1 MYIVITGGGK
11 VGEYLATILLQSGHT
26 VSIIEQDPQTAL
38 DLSVELKGKYLVIEG
53 DGSDSVFQND
63 AGIRRADV
71 FVATTGLDEN
81 NLVACEI
88 ASNINGVKRCV
99 ARVNSPKNLR
109 IFRELG
115 IECISSTEMIANLIE
130 EEATDDQAAVGSQ
143 GVLVSLKARGVDV
156 FEVNMNYT
164 RRNKSCG
171 IRVEDVEM
179 PEGCAIVAVAM
190 PDASLK
196 VAVPKTE
203 LLPGARLIVMAESDM
218 VNQAKAVIRS
228 L

>member
-1 MYIVITGGGK
+1 MYVVIAGGGK

-26 VSIIEQDPQTAL
+26 VAVIEQDPQTAL

-63 AGIRRADV
+63 AGIKRADV
-71 FVATTGLDEN
+71 FVATAGLDEN

-88 ASNINGVKRCV
+88 ASSVNGVKRCI

-115 IECISSTEMIANLIE
+115 IECISSTELIASLIE
-130 EEATDDQAAVGSQ
+130 EEATDDKAAVGSL
-143 GVLVSLKARGVDV
+143 GVLVSLKASGVDI
-156 FEVNMNYT
+156 FEVNMSYT
-164 RRNKSCG
+164 REVDTDVLHVR
-171 IRVEDVEM
+171 DVEM
-179 PEGCAIVAVAM
+179 PKGCSIIAISKPDTSLVVAG
-190 PDASLK
+190 PD
-196 VAVPKTE
+196 TE
-203 LLPGARLIVMAESDM
+203 LLPGARLMVMAESDM
-218 VNQAKAVIRS
+218 VAKAKQVIRS